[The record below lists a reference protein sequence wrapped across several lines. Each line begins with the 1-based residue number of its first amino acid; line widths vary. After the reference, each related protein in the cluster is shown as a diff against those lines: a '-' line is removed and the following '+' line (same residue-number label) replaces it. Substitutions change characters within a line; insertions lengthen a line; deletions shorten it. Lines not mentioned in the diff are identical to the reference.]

1 MSNYTKATNFTSK
14 DTLAVGNPLKIIKGT
29 EFDVEF
35 NAIADAVATKANIA
49 DPTFSGVPAAPTAT
63 AGTNTTQLATTAFV
77 TAAVTAYDTALTVST
92 SQIEDDAVTSAKIAL
107 GAVTNL
113 ELATDAVTQVKIA
126 NDAVGTAEII
136 NANVTPAKLS
146 QPLTQGTAVATTSGT
161 AVNFTSIPSWVKRIT
176 VMFNQVSGTGSS
188 ADVTSNFII
197 QLGDSGGI
205 ETSGYSGGSF
215 NRGIAA
221 NNTIGFDL
229 TAQQDNTQLWS
240 GSVTITNLS
249 GNTWCE
255 SGVLSGTSAS
265 FVGASGG
272 SKTLSATLDRIRIT
286 IYNGTDTFDNGSV
299 NILYE

>member
-92 SQIEDDAVTSAKIAL
+92 AQIEDDAVTSAKIAL

-126 NDAVGTAEII
+126 NDAVTQVKIANDAVGTAEII
-136 NANVTPAKLS
+136 NGNVTAAKLS
-146 QPLTQGTAVATTSGT
+146 GAQSGT
-161 AVNFTSIPSWVKRIT
+161 APIYGARAWVNFD
-176 VMFNQVSGTGSS
+176 GTG
-188 ADVTSNFII
+188 
-197 QLGDSGGI
+197 
-205 ETSGYSGGSF
+205 
-215 NRGIAA
+215 
-221 NNTIGFDL
+221 TIGTNQTIRASGNVASVFKNGTGDFTVTFS
-229 TAQQDNTQLWS
+229 TAMPDANYVVLVSSDNT
-240 GSVTITNLS
+240 
-249 GNTWCE
+249 
-255 SGVLSGTSAS
+255 GTSAPNA
-265 FVGASGG
+265 FVD
-272 SKTLSATLDRIRIT
+272 SATAPTTSAVRIGFT
-286 IYNGTDTFDNGSV
+286 NNAGTRTENTQNFATV
-299 NILYE
+299 FR